1 MEYQRKI
8 DEIIPF
14 LSAYRTLIDSHVTA
28 VYITDYFSSIP
39 NDWFAYL
46 DSFNCLDLLQISK
59 NIDQVSY
66 K

>member
-39 NDWFAYL
+39 ND
-46 DSFNCLDLLQISK
+46 
-59 NIDQVSY
+59 
-66 K
+66 